1 MPSIANGGQAVAT
14 SGRAR
19 PGSRWGLARSQEAD
33 SAQGGGAP
41 GLTPRLTPRPLCQS
55 GLVYTEE
62 EWEREWMELLKLASS
77 EPRTHFS
84 KNSGT
89 SGG

>member
-1 MPSIANGGQAVAT
+1 MP
-14 SGRAR
+14 
-19 PGSRWGLARSQEAD
+19 GLGPAGAPTKPSQEAD
-33 SAQGGGAP
+33 TVGEGVGAP
-41 GLTPRLTPRPLCQS
+41 CLTPHPLCQS

-62 EWEREWMELLKLASS
+62 EWEREWTELLKLASS